1 MLAFNDDALR
11 GRCGQRFGIRKT
23 DTLLFQFVTREESVY
38 EKSPENRKKPAALVS
53 VNRAAGFYEKGNN
66 EDQTLFLKSAIFWRE
81 GSTERATDRQMPPRI
96 KK

>member
-1 MLAFNDDALR
+1 MALPSAAGV
-11 GRCGQRFGIRKT
+11 GRDPEFEKT

-38 EKSPENRKKPAALVS
+38 EKSSEKRKKPAALFTKT
-53 VNRAAGFYEKGNN
+53 RAAGFYEKENN

-81 GSTERATDRQMPPRI
+81 GCTERATDRQMPPRI

>member
-1 MLAFNDDALR
+1 MALPSAAGV
-11 GRCGQRFGIRKT
+11 GRDPEFEKT
-23 DTLLFQFVTREESVY
+23 DILLFQFVTHEENVY
-38 EKSPENRKKPAALVS
+38 EKSPEKRKKPAALVS

-81 GSTERATDRQMPPRI
+81 GCTERATDRQMPPRI